1 MTRLCKIKA
10 WKGQAKERRFALLGK
25 APAIEAE
32 SQLQY
37 TQWNEVLS
45 QSKHIVI
52 KTHHFIHQADPGE
65 PELARIRQA

>member
-1 MTRLCKIKA
+1 L
-10 WKGQAKERRFALLGK
+10 ALLGK

-45 QSKHIVI
+45 QPKHNVI
-52 KTHHFIHQADPGE
+52 KTHHFIRQADPDE
-65 PELARIRQA
+65 LELARVRQA